1 MLQWYESI
9 LLSNA
14 SQITAV
20 ESSLRSITYFLPG
33 RFPDSELAGEAIYSI
48 LSLLGLYH
56 DSILV
61 KLLSPRSMP
70 RSIGI
75 PSASSSS
82 SSSSSSLPRSSS
94 SRSKSN
100 GNNSTSAFQV
110 NAAPQATPTIGA
122 PAPPATYS
130 KLQHTPSEHARYTH
144 HFSDSST
151 AYSRVARALVIIGYV
166 ELLSEMVARRK
177 LGSKKAWDV
186 VTGIESV
193 KAALRLA
200 LLGLTEVRT
209 TIQPPIPE
217 REVDPAMLEE
227 DRKATL
233 AAALQSSNEGSSA
246 NSSTLTPNLSGISAD
261 EQMQADSWRGS
272 RTGLTRPTLTS
283 IHQRA
288 HPDSNRTPQQSNGI
302 RSRHPLTSRRS
313 ALGTASPSLDTSGSG
328 SGSDSDE
335 TLVDSWTEKDV
346 NDYLMSR
353 TLTPNDVKKPEDLV
367 RKLKNGMGVTAE
379 LIWILRPLLYVLAL
393 RRWGRRHKAPFFL
406 SLGME
411 FLARLMRIRALTP
424 PGSTASP
431 SPLANPLLMAMMGEN
446 SVLSL
451 LAKLTG
457 SGAKEA
463 RPISE
468 VEKAEWEKRNR
479 AFWWYLLRG
488 PAWYSFTRPKLESLA
503 SKTESRPLLG
513 IVGGIVR
520 DYLPL
525 VDDYYYYSS
534 T

>member
-1 MLQWYESI
+1 MLQWYESF

-33 RFPDSELAGEAIYSI
+33 RFPDSELAGEAVYSA
-48 LSLLGLYH
+48 LNLLGLYH

-61 KLLSPRSMP
+61 RLLSPRSMP
-70 RSIGI
+70 RSIGV
-75 PSASSSS
+75 S
-82 SSSSSSLPRSSS
+82 SSS
-94 SRSKSN
+94 SRSTINSSR
-100 GNNSTSAFQV
+100 STSALQ
-110 NAAPQATPTIGA
+110 ASATPQSVSTTGA

-144 HFSDSST
+144 HFSDSSST
-151 AYSRVARALVIIGYV
+151 YSRLARVLVIIGYV
-166 ELLSEMVARRK
+166 ELLSEMLARRK
-177 LGSKKAWDV
+177 LGPKKAWDV
-186 VTGIESV
+186 VVGIESV
-193 KAALRLA
+193 KAVLRLA
-200 LLGLTEVRT
+200 LLRLTETRT
-209 TIQPPIPE
+209 SIQPPIPE

-233 AAALQSSNEGSSA
+233 ANALQPSNEGPSGSTSSLA
-246 NSSTLTPNLSGISAD
+246 ASAHLSGLSPE
-261 EQMQADSWRGS
+261 EQAQADVWRGS

-288 HPDSNRTPQQSNGI
+288 HPGANQRPPQPNGI
-302 RSRHPLTSRRS
+302 RSRHPLASRRS
-313 ALGTASPSLDTSGSG
+313 ALGTASPSLDNSGSG

-393 RRWGRRHKAPFFL
+393 RRWGRRHKTPFFL

-411 FLARLMRIRALTP
+411 YLARLMRIRALTP
-424 PGSTASP
+424 PGASISP
-431 SPLANPLLMAMMGEN
+431 SPLANPLLMAMMGDS

-468 VEKAEWEKRNR
+468 VEKQEWEKRSR

-503 SKTESRPLLG
+503 SKTEARPLLG
-513 IVGGIVR
+513 IIGGIVR

>member
-1 MLQWYESI
+1 MLQWYESF

-14 SQITAV
+14 SQITSV

-33 RFPDSELAGEAIYSI
+33 RFPDSELAGEAVYSA
-48 LSLLGLYH
+48 LNLLGLYH

-61 KLLSPRSMP
+61 RLLSPRSMP
-70 RSIGI
+70 RSIG
-75 PSASSSS
+75 SSSTS
-82 SSSSSSLPRSSS
+82 RNTNL
-94 SRSKSN
+94 SRS
-100 GNNSTSAFQV
+100 T
-110 NAAPQATPTIGA
+110 AALQANATPQSVSTTGA

-151 AYSRVARALVIIGYV
+151 AYSRLARVLVIIGYV

-177 LGSKKAWDV
+177 LGPKKAWDV
-186 VTGIESV
+186 VVGIESV
-193 KAALRLA
+193 KVVLRLA
-200 LLGLTEVRT
+200 LLRLTESRP

-233 AAALQSSNEGSSA
+233 ANALKSSNEGPSGS
-246 NSSTLTPNLSGISAD
+246 SSTLTNQISGLSAD
-261 EQMQADSWRGS
+261 EQALEDVWRGS

-288 HPDSNRTPQQSNGI
+288 HPGANQRTQQPNGI
-302 RSRHPLTSRRS
+302 RSRHPLASRRS

-379 LIWILRPLLYVLAL
+379 LIWILRPLLYVLAI
-393 RRWGRRHKAPFFL
+393 RRWGRRHKTPFFL

-411 FLARLMRIRALTP
+411 YLARLMRIRSLTP
-424 PGSTASP
+424 PGASTSP
-431 SPLANPLLMAMMGEN
+431 SPLANPLLMAMMGD
-446 SVLSL
+446 SSILSL
-451 LAKLTG
+451 LTKLTG
-457 SGAKEA
+457 SGAKES

-468 VEKAEWEKRNR
+468 VEKQEWEKRNR

-503 SKTESRPLLG
+503 SKTEARPLLG
-513 IVGGIVR
+513 IIGGIVR

>member
-1 MLQWYESI
+1 MLQWYESF

-33 RFPDSELAGEAIYSI
+33 RFPDSELAGEAVYSA
-48 LSLLGLYH
+48 LNLLGLYH

-61 KLLSPRSMP
+61 RLLSPRSMP
-70 RSIGI
+70 RSIG
-75 PSASSSS
+75 SSSS
-82 SSSSSSLPRSSS
+82 SNRTQSNL
-94 SRSKSN
+94 SRTTAALQASATPHSV
-100 GNNSTSAFQV
+100 STS
-110 NAAPQATPTIGA
+110 GA
-122 PAPPATYS
+122 PTPPATYS

-151 AYSRVARALVIIGYV
+151 TYNRLARALVIIGYV

-177 LGSKKAWDV
+177 LGPKKAWDV
-186 VTGIESV
+186 VVGMESV
-193 KAALRLA
+193 KAVLRLA
-200 LLGLTEVRT
+200 LLRLTEIRP

-233 AAALQSSNEGSSA
+233 ANALQPNNQGSSGST
-246 NSSTLTPNLSGISAD
+246 SSLSASAHLSGLSAD
-261 EQMQADSWRGS
+261 EQAQADVWRGT
-272 RTGLTRPTLTS
+272 RTGLARPTLSS

-288 HPDSNRTPQQSNGI
+288 HPGTSTERTQQPNGI
-302 RSRHPLTSRRS
+302 RSRHPLASRRS
-313 ALGTASPSLDTSGSG
+313 ALGTASPSLDNSGSG

-353 TLTPNDVKKPEDLV
+353 TLAPNDVKKPEDLV

-379 LIWILRPLLYVLAL
+379 LIWILRPLFYVLAL
-393 RRWGRRHKAPFFL
+393 RRWGRRHKTPFFL

-411 FLARLMRIRALTP
+411 YLARLMRIRALTP
-424 PGSTASP
+424 PGASISP
-431 SPLANPLLMAMMGEN
+431 SPLANPLLMAMMGE
-446 SVLSL
+446 SSILSL

-468 VEKAEWEKRNR
+468 VEKQEWEKRNR

-503 SKTESRPLLG
+503 SKTEARPLLG
-513 IVGGIVR
+513 IIGGIVR